1 MVMDEQVRAAILEL
15 LPQLRELGVTSL
27 SVFGSAS
34 RSQLRPDSD
43 VDFLVELEVDTVG
56 RYFDVLFMLEDKLNR
71 KVDLAFRETLHPLI
85 RDRVVNEA
93 VRVA

>member
-56 RYFDVLFMLEDKLNR
+56 RYFDVLFLLEDKLNR

>member
-56 RYFDVLFMLEDKLNR
+56 RYFDVLFLLEDKLNR
-71 KVDLAFRETLHPLI
+71 KVDLAFRATLHPLI

>member
-1 MVMDEQVRAAILEL
+1 VMDEQVRAAILEL

-56 RYFDVLFMLEDKLNR
+56 RYFDVLFLLEDKLNR

>member
-1 MVMDEQVRAAILEL
+1 MDEQVRAAILEL

-56 RYFDVLFMLEDKLNR
+56 RYFDVLFLLEDKLNR

>member
-1 MVMDEQVRAAILEL
+1 MDEQVRAAILEL

-43 VDFLVELEVDTVG
+43 VDFLVELAVDTVG
-56 RYFDVLFMLEDKLNR
+56 RYFDVLFLLEDKLNR

>member
-1 MVMDEQVRAAILEL
+1 MVMDEQVRTAILEL

-43 VDFLVELEVDTVG
+43 VDVLVELGIDNQET
-56 RYFDVLFMLEDKLNR
+56 YFAVLFMLEDKLER
-71 KVDLAFRETLHPLI
+71 KVDLVLRDTLHPRI
-85 RDRVVNEA
+85 RDRVVSEA

>member
-1 MVMDEQVRAAILEL
+1 MVMDEQVRTAILEL

-56 RYFDVLFMLEDKLNR
+56 RYFDVLFLLEDKLNR